1 MDVKVV
7 SVAQFERET
16 GIHISHLT
24 GKMENVRAL
33 SSFAGMNP
41 SCKGLMKN
49 PETVCSH
56 CYAYKQVMSGVYP
69 AQRVALERN
78 GKALSGSL
86 LKIVPNLSKQ
96 EVFRFE
102 SHGDVINVTHARNF
116 IRIAKA
122 NPTVHFSAF
131 TKRPNIYANAIHME
145 GGKPDNL
152 NIVLSSPLTNT
163 PISDDVKKQYPF
175 VDVIFTVYDKEHTP
189 AADEWRCRCS
199 RGSCNACRFCYT
211 QKGNVAEAL
220 R

>member
-1 MDVKVV
+1 MPNVV

-24 GKMENVRAL
+24 GKMENVRSI

-41 SCKGLMKN
+41 SCMNLMKDAA
-49 PETVCSH
+49 TVCSH

-69 AQRVALERN
+69 QQRVALERN

-86 LKIVPNLSKQ
+86 LEIVPNLSKR

-122 NPTVHFSAF
+122 NPTVNFSAF
-131 TKRPNIYANAIHME
+131 TKRPEIYKKAINEE
-145 GGKPDNL
+145 GGKPDNM
-152 NIVLSSPLTNT
+152 NIVLSSPLINH
-163 PISDDVKKQYPF
+163 PLNDNVKKAYPF
-175 VDVIFTVYDKEHTP
+175 VDVIFTVYDKSYTP
-189 AADEWRCRCS
+189 SPNEWKCRCS

-211 QKGNVAEAL
+211 QRGNVAEVL